1 LRQNKALDPT
11 ALLGASGKDELLG
24 TASFLSKKK
33 SQKQW
38 RGSSYAKV
46 EQKIMISFY
55 SIRKL
60 MDANK
65 LTKAIVN
72 LDIPAL
78 EYIATGKKVTLFN
91 NHKIDILYKLDEPKT
106 KSVMLRFL
114 CNQMVHSY
122 IFMIVTSPDSNG
134 LNSILVNS
142 ADIKDKRLLSVSV
155 DTLIHIF
162 ESVGQNYPWKS
173 KFKYDESKGDY
184 KVVCE

>member
-1 LRQNKALDPT
+1 MIFE
-11 ALLGASGKDELLG
+11 SSYWKDELLG
-24 TASFLSKKK
+24 TASFLEKKK

-65 LTKAIVN
+65 LTDAIVQ
-72 LDIPAL
+72 LDVPAI
-78 EYIATGKKVTLFN
+78 EYSATGKPVTLLN
-91 NHKIDILYKLDEPKT
+91 SHKIDELYKLNAPRKKT
-106 KSVMLRFL
+106 VKLRFL

-122 IFMIVTSPDSNG
+122 VFMVVTQRENNG
-134 LNSILVNS
+134 LESILVNS
-142 ADIKDKRLLSVSV
+142 DNVKDKKLFSISV
-155 DTLIHIF
+155 DTLINVF